1 VSGEREM
8 WGILVGGI
16 TLVCLASWALRRF
29 RSTRAISD
37 SAPLESATSPAS
49 AASMNVHEDALYR
62 ANASAS
68 ERLWKVAFAAAAQPG
83 ATNPAATLAQQRV
96 RANVMAILSVD
107 TVQPEYFPRRPALL
121 AQLLQAVDD
130 PRAESEKLS
139 RIVAHDPVLTAEIV
153 RLANSSLCRTSAV
166 PVETVQRAIVVCGVE
181 ALRGMAAAAML
192 RPVFRATR
200 KNFPRLPR
208 MLWERTERATRA
220 AELYCME
227 LYPEDRFEAQLA
239 VLLGALGP
247 LVVYGATLDVYS
259 RNPHFRPDGDLCVEL
274 VCALATQMSVRVARD
289 WEASPR
295 LIAALGNAGAE
306 ALTVARNA
314 GELVGTLSLLESQ
327 SVISRDQR
335 SAYISDAGIP
345 TAMADA
351 VWSRLGHA

>member
-1 VSGEREM
+1 
-8 WGILVGGI
+8 
-16 TLVCLASWALRRF
+16 
-29 RSTRAISD
+29 
-37 SAPLESATSPAS
+37 
-49 AASMNVHEDALYR
+49 
-62 ANASAS
+62 
-68 ERLWKVAFAAAAQPG
+68 
-83 ATNPAATLAQQRV
+83 
-96 RANVMAILSVD
+96 
-107 TVQPEYFPRRPALL
+107 
-121 AQLLQAVDD
+121 
-130 PRAESEKLS
+130 
-139 RIVAHDPVLTAEIV
+139 
-153 RLANSSLCRTSAV
+153 
-166 PVETVQRAIVVCGVE
+166 
-181 ALRGMAAAAML
+181 
-192 RPVFRATR
+192 
-200 KNFPRLPR
+200 
-208 MLWERTERATRA
+208 
-220 AELYCME
+220 
-227 LYPEDRFEAQLA
+227 

-327 SVISRDQR
+327 SVISRDER